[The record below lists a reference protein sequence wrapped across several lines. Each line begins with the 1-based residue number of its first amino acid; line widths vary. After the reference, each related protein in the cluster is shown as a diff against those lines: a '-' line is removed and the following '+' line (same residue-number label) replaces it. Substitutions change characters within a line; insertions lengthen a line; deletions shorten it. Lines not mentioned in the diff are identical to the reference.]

1 LIKRTTINF
10 VNDTLSKNINWKILD
25 IGCGYRAN
33 KYASVIA
40 DVLDLSDFYKEKR
53 FIKINEK
60 RLPFKD
66 KEFDFVIASH
76 VIEHV
81 EDFEFFLKELERIS
95 TKGYIELPTRLG
107 DNLVFENKT
116 DHIWWFTYDDTN
128 NLIIASKRNQLLD
141 PFITVAMAKI
151 FEKIFRES
159 LVIELA
165 WEERIEYKID
175 NKIRE
180 EEKGT
185 DFQAIN
191 PDVTWGEV
199 GDFVHNRFKNFP
211 AMTGKALMDPAIALG
226 DFVGLENKDFMRAA
240 QRYSM
245 SLDEDM
251 AKIREDDPE
260 SIKKAIK
267 ESAGKTIPSRYTA
280 LGVGIEN
287 LAQIAPGLGYGKLG
301 QAAAQSKTVKKLFK
315 AKPEVD
321 AKTGAWKKKQGF
333 SDKTSA
339 RIGGATAGL
348 ALGSGQIASETRQ
361 MTKEYL
367 SGLKNNE
374 GNPLFDDKQ
383 IEEFADNVVDKAL
396 YISGLP
402 NAALSAY
409 GLGPAFMKTDDGG
422 MKALFKAAMK
432 AGVTDMVFESI
443 QEPFQGAAREEA
455 MRQDIDPS
463 IDPLDPSRRTQEALL
478 ALGPG
483 FTTGSLRTSEGFT
496 EDLL

>member
-1 LIKRTTINF
+1 PVSEDQSL
-10 VNDTLSKNINWKILD
+10 
-25 IGCGYRAN
+25 
-33 KYASVIA
+33 YAKFA
-40 DVLDLSDFYKEKR
+40 DVSPDTAGKGLA
-53 FIKINEK
+53 
-60 RLPFKD
+60 
-66 KEFDFVIASH
+66 FDFMPSSKGQPPRD
-76 VIEHV
+76 
-81 EDFEFFLKELERIS
+81 DFGVGQGVDGTQEFF
-95 TKGYIELPTRLG
+95 
-107 DNLVFENKT
+107 
-116 DHIWWFTYDDTN
+116 
-128 NLIIASKRNQLLD
+128 
-141 PFITVAMAKI
+141 
-151 FEKIFRES
+151 
-159 LVIELA
+159 
-165 WEERIEYKID
+165 

-211 AMTGKALMDPAIALG
+211 AMTGKALMDPVIALG

-321 AKTGAWKKKQGF
+321 PKTGAWQKKQGF

-422 MKALFKAAMK
+422 IKALFKAAMK

-483 FTTGSLRTSEGFT
+483 FATGSLTSVGSQAIDKGKSSLDT
-496 EDLL
+496 YLAKKKVK